1 MDTVNLCAKKRWAFT
16 YSSFFPPSYLS
27 RMWVFKGTEHDQGPR
42 RLIAVAEGERR
53 GSPDLWMCQRKLNTP
68 GTSRGFAGRAEKSDR
83 TPLRRPYV
91 AALRG
96 GSRMAA
102 SSRERSFRKQVSPEA
117 SIPWL
122 LLESVRGTGGLEAVQ
137 FIHRSETHGGTA
149 PSENYSQATA
159 VWVHTLRLICFV
171 EERDDPSE

>member
-83 TPLRRPYV
+83 TPLRRPCV
-91 AALRG
+91 AAQGWQPRL
-96 GSRMAA
+96 GSGRFGNKCRQKRP
-102 SSRERSFRKQVSPEA
+102 SHGYCLSPLEEPEDWKRCNSYIVQRRTEELHLVKITVKLQRYG
-117 SIPWL
+117 SI
-122 LLESVRGTGGLEAVQ
+122 
-137 FIHRSETHGGTA
+137 H
-149 PSENYSQATA
+149 
-159 VWVHTLRLICFV
+159 C
-171 EERDDPSE
+171 D